1 MSIKIIYFY
10 FKNNLKQR
18 LASRARIFSNFIE
31 FIAGCIFPL
40 ITWYSF
46 IEDKTVAVIY
56 VKKILMNYLFFYL
69 FSYSHYDDISSLIVT
84 GSLNIQLLKPH
95 HILNSFLYKFMGGF
109 FSKVSFALIPSVIF
123 YFVFCNFI
131 PSSFEAESFIGI
143 ALLIFFLLL
152 LLGITF
158 LIGVLIGS
166 ISFWIGEIWP
176 IRLFF
181 ILGGGALAGT
191 WFPFEGV
198 FRFFAFLPF
207 GLLGAG
213 LTDFLT
219 LNINEKLYFFTAA
232 LVWFIVLLFLTQAL
246 WKQSSKK
253 YEAEGG

>member
-1 MSIKIIYFY
+1 MNIKLIYFY

-18 LASRARIFSNFIE
+18 LASRSRIFSNLIE

-40 ITWYSF
+40 VTWYSF
-46 IEDKTVAVIY
+46 IDDITVAGIY
-56 VKKILMNYLFFYL
+56 IKKILMNYLFFYL
-69 FSYSHYDDISSLIVT
+69 FSYTHYDDISNIIVT

-95 HILNSFLYKFMGGF
+95 HILNSFLYKFMGSF
-109 FSKVSFALIPSVIF
+109 FSKVSCALIPSVIF
-123 YFVFCNFI
+123 YFAFCNFTLD
-131 PSSFEAESFIGI
+131 SFKIENFAGLI
-143 ALLIFFLLL
+143 LLVFFLLL
-152 LLGITF
+152 LLGTAF
-158 LIGVLIGS
+158 LLGVLIGS

-191 WFPFEGV
+191 WFPFEGCL
-198 FRFFAFLPF
+198 RFFEFLPF

-219 LNINEKLYFFTAA
+219 SNINKRLYLFTAA
-232 LVWFIVLLFLTQAL
+232 LFWFIVLLFLTDVL
-246 WKQSSKK
+246 WKQGSKK